1 MFDFRS
7 PAALMVIA
15 ALVVITLVVVGAI
28 AGNSPS

>member
-7 PAALMVIA
+7 PVALMVIA
-15 ALVVITLVVVGAI
+15 ALVVITLVVVGAV

>member
-7 PAALMVIA
+7 PVALMVIA
-15 ALVVITLVVVGAI
+15 SLVVITLVVVGAI

>member
-7 PAALMVIA
+7 PAGLMVIA
-15 ALVVITLVVVGAI
+15 ALVVIALVVVGAI